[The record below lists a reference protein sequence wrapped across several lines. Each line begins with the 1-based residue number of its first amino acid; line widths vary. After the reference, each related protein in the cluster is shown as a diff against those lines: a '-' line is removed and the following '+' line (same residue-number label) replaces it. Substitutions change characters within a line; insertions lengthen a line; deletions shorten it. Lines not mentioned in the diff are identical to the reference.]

1 MGKKNRYKG
10 RGRDLN
16 SAHVDPAA
24 DVRVLYIHPAKQG
37 IELNYDSKA
46 GRAYGVIPV
55 GLPALINLLRANG
68 IEVKGISYPLERQL
82 NPGFQLG
89 SLV

>member
-1 MGKKNRYKG
+1 MRKKNRYKG

-16 SAHVDPAA
+16 SVNVDPAA

-37 IELNYDSKA
+37 VELNYDDKA

-55 GLPALINLLRANG
+55 GLPALVNLLIDNG
-68 IEVKGISYPLERQL
+68 IEVQGISYPLERQL
-82 NPGFQLG
+82 NPSFHLE
-89 SLV
+89 SWC